1 MKLSHTNSIINLN
14 APLAWTTA
22 NPEEQKMLQNLQGN
36 ILKSHGR
43 KFTANIFF
51 RFGEDIAQSR
61 RLLREL
67 ANYHITDAHRQLLDT
82 QKFKETGDGGGAFCH
97 LALSY
102 KGYAALDLLNAA
114 PQDDDF
120 VKGMQHN
127 DSIAALHDPEPCC
140 WETEFQK
147 ESHGLLLVA
156 DESEYDVLKLSR
168 DVFVPLL
175 ENAGCSVHIIQNG
188 KAIHNQA
195 GNGIE
200 HFGYVD
206 GRSQPLM
213 LWEDINSE
221 SMSSGISRWDP
232 AFPLATALV
241 EDPGVSDGLSF
252 GSYFIFRKLEQNV
265 QDFKR
270 REQEVADLLGF
281 ENDKRELAGAML
293 VGRFEDG
300 TPATQSD
307 EARGQKPPNN
317 FNYEGDAGTRCPFH
331 AHIRKTNPRGTGGFE
346 DEPDERLHL
355 MARRGIPFE
364 DIERRVHPDN
374 LPESSSLA
382 EFEHKVA
389 PLLPTGGLGLLFMAY
404 NNSIANQ
411 FKFTQQNW
419 ANNPDF
425 PNQSS
430 SANFGID
437 PVIGQAGADQNLGA
451 QQLPKEWDDPT
462 SDKVSCSFA
471 GFVTMKGGEY
481 FFSPSLTFLKNI

>member
-1 MKLSHTNSIINLN
+1 MNLSNITSGISLD

-36 ILKSHGR
+36 ILKGHGR

-51 RFGEDIAQSR
+51 RFGNDKTQSK

-82 QKFKETGDGGGAFCH
+82 RKFKKSGVAGEAFCH
-97 LALSY
+97 LALSF
-102 KGYAALDLLNAA
+102 KGYAALDLLDAA
-114 PQDDDF
+114 PQDEDF
-120 VKGMQHN
+120 VKGMQHI
-127 DSIAALHDPEPCC
+127 DSIDALHDPDVCC
-140 WETEFQK
+140 WEPAFQG
-147 ESHGLLLVA
+147 EVHGLLLVA
-156 DESEYDVLKLSR
+156 HESEYATLQLSR
-168 DVFVPLL
+168 DVFIPLL
-175 ENAGCSVHIIQNG
+175 EGAGCSIHFIQNG
-188 KAIHNQA
+188 KAIHNEA

-221 SMSSGISRWDP
+221 SKTSGISNWDP
-232 AFPLATALV
+232 AFPLSTALV
-241 EDPGVSDGLSF
+241 EDPGAGDGLSF

-265 QDFKR
+265 QGFKR

-281 ENDKRELAGAML
+281 EDEGRELAGAML

-300 TPATQSD
+300 TPATLSD

-317 FNYEGDAGTRCPFH
+317 FNYDGDAGSRCPFH

-346 DEPDERLHL
+346 SAADERLHL

-364 DIERRVHPDN
+364 DVERRVHPDN
-374 LPESSSLA
+374 LPEADSLA
-382 EFEHKVA
+382 EFEEKVA

-404 NNSIANQ
+404 NNTIAQQ

-419 ANNPDF
+419 ANNPNF
-425 PNQSS
+425 PNQLRA
-430 SANFGID
+430 ANLGID
-437 PVIGQAGADQNLGA
+437 PVIGQAGAEQNLGD
-451 QQLPKEWDDPT
+451 QRLPKEWDNPA
-462 SDKVSCSFA
+462 SEKVSCSFA

-481 FFSPSLTFLKNI
+481 FFSPSLTFLRNL